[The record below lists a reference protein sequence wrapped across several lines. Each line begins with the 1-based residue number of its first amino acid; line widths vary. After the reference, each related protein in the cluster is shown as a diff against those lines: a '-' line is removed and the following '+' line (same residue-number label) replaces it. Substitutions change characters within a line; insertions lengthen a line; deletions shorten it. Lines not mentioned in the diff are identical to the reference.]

1 MISKKK
7 EHSKSKDLHNKSS
20 KENTL
25 QSSIISLKGKTED
38 NIKVEDVVDDEN
50 MSNKIFH
57 LEREIADMKRQYT
70 TYMIKMQDLLSET
83 EKASTQK
90 CMTKLAEQLEDK
102 TEMLLGYKKQ
112 QQQFLRSQIS
122 TTKC

>member
-1 MISKKK
+1 M
-7 EHSKSKDLHNKSS
+7 
-20 KENTL
+20 

-38 NIKVEDVVDDEN
+38 NIKVEEVADEEGI
-50 MSNKIFH
+50 SNKIFH

-83 EKASTQK
+83 EKAGTQK

-102 TEMLLGYKKQ
+102 TEVLLGYKKQ

-122 TTKC
+122 TAKC